1 MFLNVCKETFHISH
15 VLISQKVKGVLMWNL
30 RHIIFIWIQRYW
42 QIFKCALVRLKVFF
56 SQDNLAHETP
66 YISFTNKLLKFLKFV
81 RPTSDQTC
89 SLNYPNWL
97 TLLIIVSFELSR
109 LNPNEFH
116 LSLITSLHHIVFCS
130 NIQKQPPEMFYK

>member
-15 VLISQKVKGVLMWNL
+15 VRISQKVKGVLMWNL
-30 RHIIFIWIQRYW
+30 RHIIFIWRQRYW
-42 QIFKCALVRLKVFF
+42 QIFKCALVP
-56 SQDNLAHETP
+56 QDNLAHETP
-66 YISFTNKLLKFLKFV
+66 YISFTNKLLKFPKFV
-81 RPTSDQTC
+81 RPTSDQRC
-89 SLNYPNWL
+89 SLNYPNRL

-130 NIQKQPPEMFYK
+130 NIQKQPPEMLCK